1 MARGLGRERSRFIDG
16 RDEEETMEYRW
27 GRVGQELDKPTMEW
41 GAEEEGVL
49 VSVLG
54 AEWSIVALLIS
65 PKGRG

>member
-1 MARGLGRERSRFIDG
+1 
-16 RDEEETMEYRW
+16 MEYRW
-27 GRVGQELDKPTMEW
+27 GWVGQELDKPTMEW